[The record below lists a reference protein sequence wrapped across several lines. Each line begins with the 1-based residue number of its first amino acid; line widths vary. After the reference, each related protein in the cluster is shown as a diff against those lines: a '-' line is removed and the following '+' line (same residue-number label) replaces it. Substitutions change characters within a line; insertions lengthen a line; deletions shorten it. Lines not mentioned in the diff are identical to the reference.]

1 MKTVQL
7 FSDEYLE
14 NCRRLSADD
23 IVRFLDQFRR
33 LHGGA
38 ASRSRLISIKI
49 PELLLESFKAK
60 CEFAG
65 VRYQTQI
72 KLLMREWLESTQK
85 KGRTG

>member
-14 NCRRLSADD
+14 NCRRLSAND

-38 ASRSRLISIKI
+38 ANRSRLISIKI
-49 PELLLESFKAK
+49 PELLLESFKTK
-60 CEFAG
+60 CELG
-65 VRYQTQI
+65 GIRYQTQI
-72 KLLMREWLESTQK
+72 KLLMQQWLEGKQGK
-85 KGRTG
+85 DRT

>member
-14 NCRRLSADD
+14 NCRRLSAND

-60 CEFAG
+60 CELAG
-65 VRYQTQI
+65 IRYQTQI
-72 KLLMREWLESTQK
+72 KLLMQQWLDSERRK
-85 KGRTG
+85 DKA